1 MKKHIRP
8 NEIQMMIPATPPPE
22 VCVCWDP
29 AIRIV
34 ARETRE
40 CSLNGQKLPPSG
52 GTIQINEFAPGTSS
66 KTVWINDESV
76 VLGSRIQGVG
86 EGAVSEE
93 LQFGPGTPTKD
104 VLPDKKL
111 PWKVKF

>member
-8 NEIQMMIPATPPPE
+8 NKIQMTIPATPPPE
-22 VCVCWDP
+22 VSVCWDP

-40 CSLNGQKLPPSG
+40 CCLNGQKSPPSG
-52 GTIQINEFAPGTSS
+52 GTIQINESAPGTSS
-66 KTVWINDESV
+66 KPVWINDESV
-76 VLGSRIQGVG
+76 VLGSRIQGAG
-86 EGAVSEE
+86 EGAVSRE
-93 LQFGPGTPTKD
+93 LQFGPRAPMKD

-111 PWKVKF
+111 PWIVKF